1 MNARAD
7 DGVIPT
13 VSPFRLFAVIISVFL
28 AKATS
33 AQTDVDETVPPIEP
47 QAVELLTSAADFLAA
62 QPAFSFDW
70 FVSYDDVIDG
80 REKLTFTR
88 SGSNLILRDEGFYSF
103 SQTGEDTR
111 EYYFDGSK
119 LVIADVEEDAYVMAP
134 FDGDFDALVDR
145 IALEYDLHL
154 PIWEIMSR
162 DPGAALL
169 RDASTAAYLGTTSVA
184 GHPAHHLA
192 FASYDRDW
200 QIWISTDPEL
210 PVLMMIV
217 GTDPYAQG
225 WPQYRAYFM
234 DWNFAP
240 EVEAES
246 FQYFPGENSDRMVWP
261 KVNSEILGEADSL
274 PSDDPDADPNR
285 GDQ

>member
-1 MNARAD
+1 M
-7 DGVIPT
+7 
-13 VSPFRLFAVIISVFL
+13 SPFRPLAAITSIFL
-28 AKATS
+28 VQVAL
-33 AQTDVDETVPPIEP
+33 AQTDAQEAEPPIDP
-47 QAVELLTSAADFLAA
+47 QAVEILTSAADFLAA

-70 FVSYDDVIDG
+70 LVSYDDVIDG

-88 SGSNLILRDEGFYSF
+88 SGSNLMSRDDGFYSF

-111 EYYFDGSK
+111 EYFFDGSTV
-119 LVIADVEEDAYVMAP
+119 VIADVEADAYVMAP

-154 PIWEIMSR
+154 PIWEIMSV

-169 RDASTAAYLGTTSVA
+169 RDASAAAYLGTTSIA

-192 FASYDRDW
+192 FASYERDW

-234 DWNFAP
+234 DWDFAP
-240 EVEAES
+240 EVEAGS
-246 FQYFPGENSDRMVWP
+246 FQYVPGENSDRMVWP
-261 KVNSEILGEADSL
+261 KVSNEILGQADSL
-274 PSDDPDADPNR
+274 PSDDPEADADR
-285 GDQ
+285 EDQ